1 MTLQRR
7 QERLAVREIRGLGAD
22 QFQLIL
28 ERGPDAGIPAFR
40 AGQFAQLAVPGH
52 TLPRPF
58 SILRAGTDQL
68 EFLVK
73 VVGPGT
79 AWLADRRPGEQV
91 SVLWPLGHGFLDR
104 LPADAD
110 PAEEGL
116 LVGGGV
122 GIAPLIALWEQ
133 EAGRRPLRAA
143 FGFRDRPGVAA
154 ARALQPELAMEISTE
169 DGSVGRAGRVTD
181 LLADWLAEAPER
193 PRRIYCCGPEPMM
206 EAVARHARAAGVPC
220 LLSLETLMGCGIGI
234 CVGCAVPVST
244 GGFQLAC
251 QAGPVFALDELADS
265 EPAREACR

>member
-1 MTLQRR
+1 MTLKRR
-7 QERLAVREIRGLGAD
+7 QERLAVREIRELGAD
-22 QFQLIL
+22 QFHLIL
-28 ERGPDAGIPAFR
+28 EREPDAATPIFR

-52 TLPRPF
+52 ALPRPF
-58 SILRAGTDQL
+58 SILRAGPDRL

-79 AWLADRRPGEQV
+79 TWLAERRPGERL

-143 FGFRDRPGVAA
+143 FGFRDRPGVSA
-154 ARALQPELAMEISTE
+154 ARALQPELEMEISTE

-181 LLADWLAEAPER
+181 LLSDWLAQAPER
-193 PRRIYCCGPEPMM
+193 ARRIFCCGPEPMM
-206 EAVARHARAAGVPC
+206 EAVARLARAAGVPC

-234 CVGCAVPVST
+234 CVGCAVPAAA
-244 GGFQLAC
+244 GGFHLAC
-251 QAGPVFALDELADS
+251 QAGPVFPLNELADS
-265 EPAREACR
+265 APAQVACR